1 MYYIV
6 AMHVN
11 GCVLSPPQ
19 LSVTYAGPRIA
30 LCTRMYTVIKQI
42 VYSKLILSWEKIYGV
57 FVDEKERV
65 LFNISICITSLKGCR

>member
-11 GCVLSPPQ
+11 RCVLSPPQ
-19 LSVTYAGPRIA
+19 LSVTYAGPRSA

-42 VYSKLILSWEKIYGV
+42 VYSKLILS
-57 FVDEKERV
+57 
-65 LFNISICITSLKGCR
+65 